1 MVQPTLAIPYF
12 TGVAAFIGNIIS
24 LSSKLQNWQQ
34 TISNS
39 VLEELQ
45 SYLDPIFELP
55 IVGSILEKL
64 SQENSVSASGSEP
77 RLKFL
82 TAKLSLKFSKTNTR
96 KHSTNSLLIP
106 AHQFPA
112 PHFGSWTRR
121 KSLFWRRV
129 CGPVSGACCSFWTKT
144 QNNNNYISIAE
155 KSSGYLP
162 AVLFRRSWC
171 LPFY

>member
-1 MVQPTLAIPYF
+1 MQPTLAIPYF

-64 SQENSVSASGSEP
+64 SQENSVSAEP

-82 TAKLSLKFSKTNTR
+82 TAKFEILKNKHKETFNKQSTDPGASIPRAAFR
-96 KHSTNSLLIP
+96 KLNEAEIVVLT
-106 AHQFPA
+106 
-112 PHFGSWTRR
+112 
-121 KSLFWRRV
+121 KSLWASIRCLLLFLD
-129 CGPVSGACCSFWTKT
+129 
-144 QNNNNYISIAE
+144 QNAE
-155 KSSGYLP
+155 
-162 AVLFRRSWC
+162 
-171 LPFY
+171 